1 VKKAALIAAA
11 VVLVVAVGGVTYASA
26 RGLGPF
32 ARSHPGCP
40 QAPCAPAERHCCG
53 ETAACQ
59 DTCKACPDF
68 KDQDK
73 DGACDVAGKCERSDC
88 GTCPGHP
95 VGICPPDAH
104 SGQSDH
110 DASGCGSH
118 HGQGGGCPH
127 GTR

>member
-11 VVLVVAVGGVTYASA
+11 VVLALAVGGVTYASA

-68 KDQDK
+68 KDADK
-73 DGACDVAGKCERSDC
+73 DGACDKIGDC
-88 GTCPGHP
+88 SKHVGGACPGH
-95 VGICPPDAH
+95 DADGCGH
-104 SGQSDH
+104 RTGSRTDS
-110 DASGCGSH
+110 SGCH
-118 HGQGGGCPH
+118 
-127 GTR
+127 